1 MKLVII
7 GGGASGLMLASI
19 LRSKNANLDI
29 SIVEKLEHIG
39 KKILMTGNGKCNLSN
54 KNIIEACFNNEFG
67 FNVASSFDVEK
78 YFNELGLLTY
88 SDSEGRIYPISNVSN
103 SVLDTLRESIKDVE
117 VLTSFNVTRIVK
129 KDNIYIIS
137 NDKFKSIEADIVV
150 MATGGKTYYKENN
163 SYIMSSMLS
172 HRVTQLRPTLTSL
185 KVSENLAS
193 IENLRA
199 KVNAKLIAN
208 NNIIYE
214 DNGEVLFKKD
224 GLSGIVIFQLSS
236 IIARN
241 PYLKYSIELDLLPQV
256 SEKDL
261 INHLTKYS
269 SMTGLFAK
277 MINQYVIKNS
287 KSNSPIDIAYTIK
300 HLRFNVLESV
310 DFKNAQVTSGGISVK
325 ELKDTLESKYND
337 NLYFLG
343 EVIDVDAICG
353 GYNLH
358 FAFASASVAAQD
370 IINKVGIKDEK

>member
-29 SIVEKLEHIG
+29 TIVEKLEHIG

-54 KNIIEACFNNEFG
+54 KNIKEACFNNEFG

-129 KDNIYIIS
+129 KDNIYVIS

-256 SEKDL
+256 SEEDL

-325 ELKDTLESKYND
+325 ELKETLESKYND

>member
-29 SIVEKLEHIG
+29 TIVEKLEHIG

-54 KNIIEACFNNEFG
+54 KNIKEACFNNEFG

-129 KDNIYIIS
+129 KDNIYVIS

-236 IIARN
+236 IIARS

-256 SEKDL
+256 SEEDL

>member
-29 SIVEKLEHIG
+29 TIVEKLEHIG

>member
-29 SIVEKLEHIG
+29 TIVEKLEHIG

-54 KNIIEACFNNEFG
+54 KNIKEACFNNEFG

-129 KDNIYIIS
+129 KDNIYVIS

-256 SEKDL
+256 SEEDL

-277 MINQYVIKNS
+277 MINQYVLKNS